1 MANTSFK
8 IENGLTVAGANSV
21 FEKPVRVNANTTIDA
36 DLLLVTGNFTVQGN
50 YVITGTT
57 TYDTDLIPL
66 SAGRSLGNTTQRWT
80 YSHTDNLTVYTTL
93 LPSANAVTF
102 GSLTK
107 RWEAYTTSI
116 NASGAVSISNT
127 ASLGNTSVGG
137 FINATGTGQFGGNV
151 SITGFVNATTTG
163 QFGGNVTSG
172 GALSVSGT
180 STLTGNVVS
189 SGNVT
194 AKGVILDHAAFFANT
209 KSVTTTSPT
218 VIDTYP
224 KAESNFCKL
233 IVTVKSGTNV
243 EATEILL
250 LHEDTNVIV
259 TKYADL
265 YNTKMGSVEAVIN
278 GANVDI
284 SFTALSA
291 GTYTVKTL
299 RQMIRA

>member
-66 SAGRSLGNTTQRWT
+66 SAGRSLGNTSQRWT
-80 YSHTDNLTVYTTL
+80 YAHTDNLTVYTTL
-93 LPSANAVTF
+93 VPNANAVTF

-116 NASGAVSISNT
+116 NATGAVSVSNT

-151 SITGFVNATTTG
+151 SITGFVNATSTG
-163 QFGGNVTSG
+163 QFGGNVSSNG
-172 GALSVSGT
+172 NLSIDGI

-194 AKGVILDHAAFFANT
+194 SKGLILDHAAFFANT
-209 KSVTTTSPT
+209 KSVTTTTAT
-218 VIDTYP
+218 VVDSFP
-224 KAESNFCKL
+224 RADANFCKL
-233 IVTVKSGTNV
+233 IITAKSGTNV
-243 EATEILL
+243 QAMEVLL
-250 LHEDTNVIV
+250 LHEDTNVIL

-265 YNTKMGSVEAVIN
+265 YNTRLGTVDAAIN
-278 GANVDI
+278 GANVEV